1 MKESDS
7 PVLMSD
13 ERRSVHYL
21 NVTRLPASTVK
32 RTSGK
37 FKGNLCDL
45 MRHPGDCRRLAALR
59 CSLRFRGA
67 EVTKWFTEKRVK
79 RLDVTFTERWGA
91 ELTVSRSASAH
102 FTLTFEWR
110 RMLPRVRV
118 CVCVGLRRVNHEVC
132 FSEGDG
138 VDLRIFR
145 GSERDRS
152 VRVLTVNLNVT
163 LHLRWRSPGGLWLL
177 LISATRWD
185 KKSFHFLK

>member
-1 MKESDS
+1 
-7 PVLMSD
+7 MSD

-32 RTSGK
+32 RTSSK

-45 MRHPGDCRRLAALR
+45 MRHPGDSLQLAALR
-59 CSLRFRGA
+59 CSLRLRGA

-79 RLDVTFTERWGA
+79 RLDVTFTERWGG

-110 RMLPRVRV
+110 HMLLCVCVCV

-132 FSEGDG
+132 VSGGDR

-145 GSERDRS
+145 GSELGRS
-152 VRVLTVNLNVT
+152 VCESKYLE
-163 LHLRWRSPGGLWLL
+163 
-177 LISATRWD
+177 
-185 KKSFHFLK
+185 